1 MYKIVEVA
9 EKLGKSK
16 TAIYNKLNENQGLF
30 KQHLKKIEN
39 VKVLDDDGIDILKDL
54 FGLNEVE
61 TNVETGSSN
70 PSSAN
75 DSSHIEKLISELESR
90 IKYLEEEN
98 KENRKLLNNQSK
110 QLENFQILL
119 LNEQKKNKLLEDNI
133 EEDQNQ
139 EKNAASHLHGLAKLM
154 YYFKQNKKRQD

>member
-16 TAIYNKLNENQGLF
+16 TAIYNKLNENKGLF
-30 KQHLKKIEN
+30 RQHLKKIEN
-39 VKVLDDDGIDILKDL
+39 VKVLDDKGLEILMGL
-54 FGLNEVE
+54 FGLKEIEIDIESNSL
-61 TNVETGSSN
+61 SST
-70 PSSAN
+70 STN
-75 DSSHIEKLISELESR
+75 DSISIETLVSELKDR

-98 KENRKLLNNQSK
+98 KENKQLLNNQSK

-154 YYFKQNKKRQD
+154 HHFKSNKKRQD

>member
-98 KENRKLLNNQSK
+98 RKLLNNQSK